1 MARFF
6 NMHLCE
12 NYHIVPLKLTR
23 YHHKSVGVNLREK
36 RKEASVI
43 FVVSKE
49 ASLEL
54 KRNM

>member
-1 MARFF
+1 
-6 NMHLCE
+6 MHLCE